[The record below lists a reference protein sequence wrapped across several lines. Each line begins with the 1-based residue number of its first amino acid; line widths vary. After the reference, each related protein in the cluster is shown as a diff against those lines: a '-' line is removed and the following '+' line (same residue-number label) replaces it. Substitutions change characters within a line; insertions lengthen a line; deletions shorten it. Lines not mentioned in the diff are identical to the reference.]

1 SRNDSIT
8 GEPLANGLTESK
20 LSRSRPPPRCTVGLL
35 ARAADVLLEARGARV
50 RAGRVALAPHDGVER
65 RDPVGRGRVV
75 APEAAG
81 VEVVVAQIL
90 GEAARRVARFA
101 EAHDGGAVGLHLLP
115 AAVAVGHRGDD
126 DVLDRAAEDAA
137 ELRAAS
143 AGGLAADDGERL
155 GEIALLDRLD
165 PVTERHVRDLVGEDP
180 G

>member
-90 GEAARRVARFA
+90 DEPARRVARFA
-101 EAHDGGAVGLHLLP
+101 QVHDGGAVGLQLLP

-126 DVLDRAAEDAA
+126 DLLHRAVEDAT
-137 ELRAAS
+137 ELRAA
-143 AGGLAADDGERL
+143 AA
-155 GEIALLDRLD
+155 
-165 PVTERHVRDLVGEDP
+165 P
-180 G
+180 GFAPEEGQR